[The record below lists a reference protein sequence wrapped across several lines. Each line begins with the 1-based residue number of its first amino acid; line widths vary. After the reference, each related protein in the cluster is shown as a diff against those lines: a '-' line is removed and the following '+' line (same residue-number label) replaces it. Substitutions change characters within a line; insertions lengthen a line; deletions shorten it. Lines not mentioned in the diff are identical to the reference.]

1 MLEGATR
8 QKQQGQRKRRGAEE
22 EKEDREQEGKGKFRS
37 MYTANHRDWSSEFD
51 GTKYHP
57 TLEQFLKQAQLI
69 YRKTVLVQSTLMH
82 SPTDRRVG
90 DESLEQPW
98 LRGMRLRLC
107 PSPVDPASTLWAPV
121 LMVLR
126 VVLVS
131 TRPGEPLRLPASE
144 RHRLT

>member
-107 PSPVDPASTLWAPV
+107 PSPVDPASTL
-121 LMVLR
+121 
-126 VVLVS
+126 
-131 TRPGEPLRLPASE
+131 
-144 RHRLT
+144 